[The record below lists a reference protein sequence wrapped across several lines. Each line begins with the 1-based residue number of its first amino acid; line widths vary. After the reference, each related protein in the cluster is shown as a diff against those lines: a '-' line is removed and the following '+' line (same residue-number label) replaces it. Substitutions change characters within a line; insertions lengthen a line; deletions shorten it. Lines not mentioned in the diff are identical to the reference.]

1 MPRIASDCSGAAR
14 AVCDAPRVRSPDGRF
29 APSPSGPLHIG
40 NLRTALLAWLF
51 ARSQQARFVLR
62 IEDLDPVRSR
72 RDYEEQALTDLQRLG
87 VDWDPALTRGAQAG
101 RGPVRQ
107 SERRE
112 RHRQVLEE
120 LRAAGRVYPCWCTRA
135 EVRLAAAAPHG
146 ADRGGAYPGT
156 CRKLSASERRS
167 REASG
172 RPSAWRLDARGARVG
187 FNDRIHGARSAD
199 VDDFVLWRG
208 DDVPAYNLAVVVD
221 DADERIGEVVRGADL
236 LETTPRQ
243 VLLAELLGFP
253 QPRYVHVP
261 LVLGHDGKRLAKRHT
276 EMTLDLRVGRGEAI
290 EGLVGWM
297 ASSAGLAEPG
307 ARLSALELLARF
319 DPRRLRSEPARVDA
333 AGRLNAA

>member
-1 MPRIASDCSGAAR
+1 
-14 AVCDAPRVRSPDGRF
+14 
-29 APSPSGPLHIG
+29 LHIG

-72 RDYEEQALTDLQRLG
+72 RRYVEQALSDLRRLG
-87 VDWDPALTRGAQAG
+87 IDWDPTLVRGAQPG

-112 RHRQVLEE
+112 RHRQAFAQ
-120 LRAAGRVYPCWCTRA
+120 LRTAGRVYPCWCTRA
-135 EVRLAAAAPHG
+135 EVRLAVAAPHG
-146 ADRGGAYPGT
+146 ADRSGTYPGT
-156 CRKLSASERRS
+156 CRELSASERRA

-172 RPSAWRLDARGARVG
+172 RPSAWRLDARGERAG
-187 FNDRIHGARSAD
+187 FNDRIHGARSAV

-221 DADERIGEVVRGADL
+221 DADERIGEVVRGEDL

-243 VLLAELLGFP
+243 VLLAELLGFS

-261 LVLGHDGKRLAKRHT
+261 LVLGHDGKRLAKRHKDV
-276 EMTLDLRVGRGEAI
+276 TLDLRIGRGETI
-290 EGLVGWM
+290 EQLVGWM
-297 ASSAGLAEPG
+297 ASSVGLAEPG

-319 DPRRLRSEPARVDA
+319 DPSRLRSEPALLDA
-333 AGRLNAA
+333 AGRLNTA

>member
-1 MPRIASDCSGAAR
+1 
-14 AVCDAPRVRSPDGRF
+14 VCDAPRVRPSDGRF

-72 RDYEEQALTDLQRLG
+72 RHYEEQALSDLQRLG
-87 VDWDPALTRGAQAG
+87 IDWDPTLAPGAQAG
-101 RGPVRQ
+101 RGAVRQ

-112 RHRQVLEE
+112 RHREAFEQ
-120 LRAAGRVYPCWCTRA
+120 LRSAGRVYPCWCTRA

-146 ADRGGAYPGT
+146 ADRDGAYPGT
-156 CRKLSASERRS
+156 CRELSASQRRA
-167 REASG
+167 REACG
-172 RPSAWRLDARGARVG
+172 QPSAWRLDARSERVA
-187 FNDRIHGARSAD
+187 FNDRIHGARSAV

-221 DADERIGEVVRGADL
+221 DADERIGEVVRGEDL

-243 VLLAELLGFP
+243 VLLAQLLGFP
-253 QPRYVHVP
+253 AARYIHVP

-276 EMTLDLRVGRGEAI
+276 DVTLDLRVGRGEAV
-290 EGLVGWM
+290 EQLVGWM
-297 ASSAGLAEPG
+297 ASSVGLAEPG
-307 ARLSALELLARF
+307 ARLSAHELLVRF
-319 DPRRLRSEPARVDA
+319 DASCLRSEPTVLDA